1 MTEMPKAYDFHG
13 TEERLY
19 QWWEENGWFKPEA
32 RPDDAEPFVI
42 AIPLSLIHI

>member
-1 MTEMPKAYDFHG
+1 MSEMPKAYDFKS

-32 RPDDAEPFVI
+32 RPD
-42 AIPLSLIHI
+42 